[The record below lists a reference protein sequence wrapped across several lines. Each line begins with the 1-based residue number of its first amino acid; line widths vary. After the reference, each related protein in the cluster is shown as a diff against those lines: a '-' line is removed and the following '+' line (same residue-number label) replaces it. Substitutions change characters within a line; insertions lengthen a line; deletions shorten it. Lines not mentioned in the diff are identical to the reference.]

1 MQHGAPVQLQDAVLC
16 LPKVTAHT
24 CICASKQGAAAAEKE
39 EKFGVHDSY
48 ESRESSSTWTFSGE
62 HGHVTQDCMLK
73 YVCLRFLGCCI
84 QVYMSSVPLADFAAN
99 IAAEE
104 QALDPTSSSDE
115 EGLDDL
121 SSSSDEEDLNQGTDS
136 DAVSAPAASSA
147 SLLEAG
153 DAINGKLQERQEV
166 QSSGNATEEQ
176 QPLNMTNASD
186 GIPHGDVTD
195 GERLTSDAADIAPL
209 DGADVLGA
217 TTLVV
222 RKGQQLQ
229 ELVVSGSI
237 TQGKLRDETEKI
249 VSFLLSLEDSM

>member
-1 MQHGAPVQLQDAVLC
+1 
-16 LPKVTAHT
+16 
-24 CICASKQGAAAAEKE
+24 
-39 EKFGVHDSY
+39 
-48 ESRESSSTWTFSGE
+48 
-62 HGHVTQDCMLK
+62 
-73 YVCLRFLGCCI
+73 
-84 QVYMSSVPLADFAAN
+84 MSSVPLADFAAN
-99 IAAEE
+99 IAAVE

-115 EGLDDL
+115 EDLDDL

-195 GERLTSDAADIAPL
+195 GERLTSDAANIAPI
-209 DGADVLGA
+209 DGADALGA

>member
-1 MQHGAPVQLQDAVLC
+1 
-16 LPKVTAHT
+16 
-24 CICASKQGAAAAEKE
+24 
-39 EKFGVHDSY
+39 
-48 ESRESSSTWTFSGE
+48 
-62 HGHVTQDCMLK
+62 
-73 YVCLRFLGCCI
+73 
-84 QVYMSSVPLADFAAN
+84 MSSVPLADFAAK

-121 SSSSDEEDLNQGTDS
+121 SSSSDEEDLTDS

-153 DAINGKLQERQEV
+153 DAINGKLQERQAV
-166 QSSGNATEEQ
+166 QSSGDATEEQ

-217 TTLVV
+217 TQLVV

-229 ELVVSGSI
+229 ELVISGSI